1 MNEHQLQKF
10 LTHQWVRN
18 GVTIDGERF
27 FLAAWEVM
35 DNYRI
40 NSRQQGFTHPSID
53 FLLLDEAGFMVALEL
68 KMSVKRP
75 LDSWNVLCQVT
86 HRAVVLAKSY
96 TAGALEFAYRSCRS
110 GDVGRVSGAVD
121 VLPLRQAHAR
131 FFDREQVAVLPGPPI
146 RRVVAAPSF
155 GPSWDGIRERFTTED
170 RNSIA
175 EQLRR
180 YADSRKRGTEM
191 YRWLSIPA
199 TAVESLPPQVTT
211 LQVEIPSH
219 Q

>member
-1 MNEHQLQKF
+1 
-10 LTHQWVRN
+10 
-18 GVTIDGERF
+18 
-27 FLAAWEVM
+27 
-35 DNYRI
+35 
-40 NSRQQGFTHPSID
+40 
-53 FLLLDEAGFMVALEL
+53 
-68 KMSVKRP
+68 
-75 LDSWNVLCQVT
+75 
-86 HRAVVLAKSY
+86 
-96 TAGALEFAYRSCRS
+96 
-110 GDVGRVSGAVD
+110 
-121 VLPLRQAHAR
+121 
-131 FFDREQVAVLPGPPI
+131 
-146 RRVVAAPSF
+146 VAAPSF